1 MAQFAWRRDGVSRSR
16 DEVDIDMALKAL
28 RYHKPRAA
36 GRMPAVLDSLY
47 HSVVGLREA
56 IRAKWSL
63 EMQEFWVRDLAKSLE
78 EWRITREEIDRE

>member
-1 MAQFAWRRDGVSRSR
+1 MNIPS
-16 DEVDIDMALKAL
+16 EVIDIDKAVRAL
-28 RYHKPRAA
+28 RYLRPRAS
-36 GRMPAVLDSLY
+36 GRMPAILDSVY